1 MKFCVHKTQRKG
13 AMTLQETEPK
23 LLASVRGSP
32 TEVWNGGTHHR
43 DGSTGRNSPGS
54 SSLV

>member
-32 TEVWNGGTHHR
+32 MEVWNGGTHHR
-43 DGSTGRNSPGS
+43 DGSTGRNSPES